1 MIRAAE
7 ALFKPFN
14 RGATLAPLFFIE
26 DGFSNAT
33 APRLVD
39 AQNSLNALFFG
50 DFELSRD

>member
-14 RGATLAPLFFIE
+14 RGATLALFLSKKMAFRTPLH
-26 DGFSNAT
+26 D
-33 APRLVD
+33 VD